1 MRLLTRLMKTKSKY
15 LLKNSNDFCYFLF
28 FLLYYIYQNK
38 IKGKYMIGFLNV
50 YKPEGLTS
58 NAVVQMIKKH
68 FHLKKVGHM
77 GTLDPM
83 AKGLLPIAIGKAT
96 RMFDYLLEKKK
107 TYNVIFDFGYETDT
121 LDITGTKINE
131 NNVEISEEDLKKN
144 ISKMIGKQNQMPPK
158 FSAKNV
164 DGNRAYDLARKGIEF
179 ELKPKEIEIFNFKMI
194 NEIESN
200 RFLFQIVCSSGT
212 YIRAIGRDLAKFFET
227 YATMSMLE
235 RCDLG
240 FFNLDNSF
248 KLDEILSSDNIDNF
262 LLSPIDILPFYKRI
276 DINKLTY
283 KNLIDGKFVAFEKF
297 DTNAFVFNDGRL
309 IGIAK
314 PRENQLKID
323 CYLEENYD

>member
-1 MRLLTRLMKTKSKY
+1 
-15 LLKNSNDFCYFLF
+15 
-28 FLLYYIYQNK
+28 
-38 IKGKYMIGFLNV
+38 MIGFLNV
-50 YKPEGLTS
+50 YKPEGMTS

-68 FHLKKVGHM
+68 FHLKKIGHM

-83 AKGLLPIAIGKAT
+83 AKGLLPVAIGKAT

-131 NNVEISEEDLKKN
+131 NNVEISEDDVKIN
-144 ISKMIGKQNQMPPK
+144 ISKMIGKQSQMPPK
-158 FSAKNV
+158 YSAKNV
-164 DGNRAYDLARKGIEF
+164 DGNRAYDLARKGIDF
-179 ELKPKEIEIFNFKMI
+179 ELKPKEIEIYDFRLIKK
-194 NEIESN
+194 IEKN
-200 RFLFQIVCSSGT
+200 RYLFQIVCSSGT
-212 YIRAIGRDLAKFFET
+212 YIRAIGRDLAKMWGT

-248 KLDEILSSDNIDNF
+248 NLDEILNSSNISEF
-262 LLSPIDILPFYKRI
+262 LLSPIDVLPFYKRI
-276 DINKLTY
+276 DVDQRTY
-283 KNLIDGKFVAFEKF
+283 KNLIDGKFVAFEKINS
-297 DTNAFVFNDGRL
+297 NAFVFCDGRL
-309 IGIAK
+309 VGIAK